1 MGKPEFGTY
10 DNFAVYEMATAP
22 VAADVYERHIREVE
36 MAEDLGY
43 KYYFIIEHQN
53 SHVGQ
58 LTAPTVYLSAV
69 AQRTSSIRFG
79 VMIHQLPFYHPMRL
93 AEDAAMLDHLSRGRL
108 EFGTGIGVSE
118 HEFMRWNIPF
128 HERRQMSEEAL
139 EIIIKA
145 WTQDEVTYHG
155 KYWQFDEALP
165 VPMPYQQP
173 HPPIWVAAHSPSAL
187 EFAARHNYNVSQ
199 NIDVDAVIAEKFDY
213 FRRIWR
219 ECQHPG
225 PMPRTF
231 LTRAVHVAE
240 TDDIARV
247 EAETAL
253 LSSRRLTREG
263 IAKTRIGFRGNE
275 DNPTNREL
283 ARVFQGM
290 STSFDFWIDNGLA
303 LVGSPE
309 TVTRRM
315 QAQHELIG
323 YDIFCANHHVG
334 PMKPEHASKSMELFA
349 KEVMPAFA

>member
-165 VPMPYQQP
+165 VPKPYQRP

-309 TVTRRM
+309 TVVRRM
-315 QAQHELIG
+315 KAQHELIG

-349 KEVMPAFA
+349 KEVIPAFA